1 MRVIGSG
8 FGRTGTLSMKYA
20 LEELGFGPCYHME
33 EVMRHGSHVDVWHGV
48 GLGMAADWHRLF
60 ADFDAAVDF
69 PASVVYRELMDAFP
83 DAKVVHTVRDPDRW
97 YESTRETIYEARNLF
112 PGWLRRLVPRVGR
125 FDEMIDLMV
134 RDGIFDGRFE
144 DREFAIGRYRE
155 WTDEVIAT
163 VPAERLLVFD
173 VREGWDP
180 LCGFLGVLRPDRE
193 FPNVND
199 RESMQ
204 RRFRLARLA
213 GRAVPVVG
221 AGSVVAAIA
230 LTRWRRGSAGRSR
243 MR

>member
-1 MRVIGSG
+1 M
-8 FGRTGTLSMKYA
+8 
-20 LEELGFGPCYHME
+20 
-33 EVMRHGSHVDVWHGV
+33 
-48 GLGMAADWHRLF
+48 
-60 ADFDAAVDF
+60 
-69 PASVVYRELMDAFP
+69 
-83 DAKVVHTVRDPDRW
+83 
-97 YESTRETIYEARNLF
+97 
-112 PGWLRRLVPRVGR
+112 
-125 FDEMIDLMV
+125 
-134 RDGIFDGRFE
+134 
-144 DREFAIGRYRE
+144 
-155 WTDEVIAT
+155 IAT